1 MKKHLSKI
9 SLIFSNLVPI
19 YGVIYLGW
27 SFVSILYL
35 YWFENI
41 ILAFFTILKLL
52 WVKPLQTEEFK
63 EKKLINLFELWV
75 SKIFLAYFFLLH
87 FGLFTIGHG
96 FLLFLLFGK
105 QFTFQP
111 NYIVGIIFMFLSHGV
126 SFVTNYLMPKIYLKT
141 LPNGLMFNDYSRIF
155 IVHITTIVCF
165 LLFSYQSSLLYIII
179 FTLIKTIIDLLSH
192 IYQYSQRSYFGL
204 SPFVVN
210 QIVAGYK
217 KRVREGT
224 LKDDIKYP
232 PQVEEM
238 INEILRNRG
247 VEV

>member
-41 ILAFFTILKLL
+41 ILAFFTILKILSAKIPPTKEYQARTFKNLL
-52 WVKPLQTEEFK
+52 E
-63 EKKLINLFELWV
+63 
-75 SKIFLAYFFLLH
+75 
-87 FGLFTIGHG
+87 
-96 FLLFLLFGK
+96 LFLLKFTIIFFFVIHFGTATIAHMFFLRFLFGE

-111 NYIVGIIFMFLSHGV
+111 NYLVMIIFIFISHGI
-126 SFVTNYLMPKIYLKT
+126 SFVTNYIQPKIYLKT
-141 LPNGLMFNDYSRIF
+141 LPMHLMLNDYSRIF
-155 IVHITTIVCF
+155 VGHLMTIMIGF
-165 LLFSYQSSLLYIII
+165 TLGYQNSLVLIII
-179 FTLIKTIIDLLSH
+179 FTLIRTGVDLFSH
-192 IYQYSQRSYFGL
+192 IYQYSERSYFGL

-210 QIVAGYK
+210 LIVAGYK
-217 KRVREGT
+217 KQKREGT
-224 LKDDIKYP
+224 LEREPTYP
-232 PQVEEM
+232 PWEEM
-238 INEILRNRG
+238 INEILRSRG